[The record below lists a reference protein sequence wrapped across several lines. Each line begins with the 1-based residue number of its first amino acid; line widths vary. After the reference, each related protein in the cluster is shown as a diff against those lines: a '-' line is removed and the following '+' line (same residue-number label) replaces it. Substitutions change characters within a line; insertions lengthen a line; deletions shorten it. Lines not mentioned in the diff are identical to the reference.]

1 MLLLPVLQWRWDLW
15 IFFPPVSEVSR
26 LPLLY
31 SQGTRRVAA
40 VSYRV
45 MVISQTHPSGI
56 SPLFPLLLLIKAS
69 NLPPPVPHHPYSAH
83 LASAASDF
91 VTALLTIPLGSF
103 ASGINPTIPTQ
114 APRAPHE
121 GTSAYCP
128 PCHCDPHPHWELS
141 APEEPCSQFP
151 SSPPAALLG
160 SPPRASPWAH
170 AHPQTQH
177 STPSPQS
184 LSGLLLLLGSHSGT
198 HLYLLH

>member
-40 VSYRV
+40 ISYRV

-83 LASAASDF
+83 LASAAR
-91 VTALLTIPLGSF
+91 VT
-103 ASGINPTIPTQ
+103 
-114 APRAPHE
+114 
-121 GTSAYCP
+121 
-128 PCHCDPHPHWELS
+128 
-141 APEEPCSQFP
+141 
-151 SSPPAALLG
+151 
-160 SPPRASPWAH
+160 
-170 AHPQTQH
+170 
-177 STPSPQS
+177 
-184 LSGLLLLLGSHSGT
+184 LLLLCLQS
-198 HLYLLH
+198 L